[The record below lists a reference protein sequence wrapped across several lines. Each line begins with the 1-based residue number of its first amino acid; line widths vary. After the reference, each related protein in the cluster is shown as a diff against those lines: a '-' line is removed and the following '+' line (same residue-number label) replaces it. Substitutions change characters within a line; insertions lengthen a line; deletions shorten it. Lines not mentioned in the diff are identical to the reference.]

1 MAIIDIN
8 NNYIRVTST
17 GLIEI
22 YESEEQRLINKS
34 APSYSEIQAKYEELI
49 SEAFNKFKILCDSY
63 NLPLAI
69 FCSPEYSDLE
79 KIPAEVIS
87 ALNNYYDLTNEQL
100 RYEKSFKRKDYNVK
114 LPIMS
119 TFFPQVLDSIPRVLT
134 RFSTDFTKGGILE
147 VPATAAEAYEL
158 VKKDKMFKVIKNI

>member
-22 YESEEQRLINKS
+22 YESEEQRLINKF
-34 APSYSEIQAKYEELI
+34 APNYSEIQTKYEELI
-49 SEAFNKFKILCDSY
+49 SEAFNRLKILCESY
-63 NLPLAI
+63 NLPLTI
-69 FCSPEYSDLE
+69 FCSSEYSNLE
-79 KIPAEVIS
+79 KIPVEVIS
-87 ALNNYYDLTNEQL
+87 ALTNYYDITNEQI
-100 RYEKSFKRKDYNVK
+100 RYEKSFKRKDYTVK

-119 TFFPQVLDSIPRVLT
+119 TFFPQVLNSIPRAVT

-147 VPATAAEAYEL
+147 APATTAEAYEL